1 MNPGASSFSLVGH
14 IIKNKKEKPDRKKKQ
29 RSDDHHFFFHLIV
42 LLQEND
48 EKKKDDRD
56 LSLDSFP
63 DLLMAHFV
71 RFKRTF
77 LWKVVGHLRDGLET
91 HHWQWSSSCWP
102 INKEKKRWPTGWRW
116 RQWWLLF
123 DRLKALLSQE
133 KIKEKVGQAVSVSR
147 AYCGPQE
154 KTRQMAHNSKLFEHL
169 PMACPTFSFLLRESG
184 SAFLFFYIAEPIAF
198 S

>member
-29 RSDDHHFFFHLIV
+29 RSHDHHFFFHLIV

-56 LSLDSFP
+56 LSLDS
-63 DLLMAHFV
+63 
-71 RFKRTF
+71 
-77 LWKVVGHLRDGLET
+77 
-91 HHWQWSSSCWP
+91 HHWLLSSSCWP
-102 INKEKKRWPTGWRW
+102 INKEKKRPTEWRW

-147 AYCGPQE
+147 AYCGPCE
-154 KTRQMAHNSKLFEHL
+154 RDDW
-169 PMACPTFSFLLRESG
+169 PTILSSSSTYQWPVQRLRERQQVLT
-184 SAFLFFYIAEPIAF
+184 FKLT
-198 S
+198 